1 MKSNNHLNELLVRK
15 KQQNL
20 KFDGG
25 VKHDNIAKLEDC
37 EHSTK
42 LTMNINQNLSWPRIF
57 WDTFG
62 NIMA

>member
-1 MKSNNHLNELLVRK
+1 MKSNNHLNGLLVRK

-25 VKHDNIAKLEDC
+25 VKHDNITKFEDC

-42 LTMNINQNLSWPRIF
+42 LTMHINQNLNKINKM
-57 WDTFG
+57 
-62 NIMA
+62 NI